1 MSSPSTPRLQP
12 FIVPGGLR
20 GTLATLPVPDLL
32 RELQLSEAKGI
43 LSLTSDRV
51 RKALFFND
59 GKVVCGTSNVSSDRL
74 GEVLLAEGKITLEQ
88 NDLSLRAL
96 SKGKRQGRVLVE
108 MGALSPDDLWTGV
121 QSQVQEIVLGVF
133 KWGEG
138 QFHFEES
145 PLPERERI
153 TVDLDVTALVL
164 EGLRRLDAGG
174 WVRVRHPDGHLV
186 LEPGPTSAE
195 GLLHPF
201 EEHVLRLID
210 GERSVIEVC
219 HESEVGDNQT
229 LKLLYAF
236 LVTGIARS
244 KGRKVQTLDQ
254 DFVPADSTYS
264 VLESFNQMYR
274 FIFTYMVKEV
284 GPIAGKRAREVPW
297 NGAGDPPR
305 SSRGRGATLGR
316 RGGRRDRREERG
328 PSSGRGET
336 RAARRR
342 AQRAPVRRAAR
353 GQTHPGRRAR
363 GDDHPSPSP
372 PVTTAMT
379 PTPSQ
384 VRGAVMILTLVLVTL
399 LWRLCSLP

>member
-51 RKALFFND
+51 RKALFFNG
-59 GKVVCGTSNVSSDRL
+59 GKVVFGTSNVSSDRL
-74 GEVLLAEGKITLEQ
+74 GEVLLAEGKITREQ

-96 SKGKRQGRVLVE
+96 SRGKRQGRVLVE

-145 PLPERERI
+145 PLPEKERI

-186 LEPGPTSAE
+186 LEQGPTSAE
-195 GLLHPF
+195 GLLRPF
-201 EEHVLRLID
+201 EEHVLGLID
-210 GERSVIEVC
+210 GERSVIEIC

-244 KGRKVQTLDQ
+244 KGLKVQTLDQ
-254 DFVPADSTYS
+254 DFVPADTTYS

-284 GPIAGKRAREVPW
+284 GPIAENVLAKYLGTVRETRPEVLADVELRSDGAVDDGTIERNVGRLPEEERRERLVGALNELLYAELLAVKR
-297 NGAGDPPR
+297 
-305 SSRGRGATLGR
+305 TLG
-316 RGGRRDRREERG
+316 EEHEG
-328 PSSGRGET
+328 T
-336 RAARRR
+336 IIRALRPR
-342 AQRAPVRRAAR
+342 
-353 GQTHPGRRAR
+353 
-363 GDDHPSPSP
+363 
-372 PVTTAMT
+372 
-379 PTPSQ
+379 
-384 VRGAVMILTLVLVTL
+384 
-399 LWRLCSLP
+399 